1 MIKAKNPKKMAFE
14 KTSYGVVNVGS
25 INYEKYLNSDSDEDS
40 DGNISKCWS
49 VIVPLSLKGG
59 GSINLGWYESE
70 EEAKK
75 AVDNYVKEH
84 EENNCEGCCDGMA
97 NQEAHYGGC
106 MRGLVDEEDD
116 EVAVLRGRVQYLE
129 RQVMIENKLVGKL
142 KERYNVSNEEI
153 GKLVDEVKKDMDE
166 QL

>member
-1 MIKAKNPKKMAFE
+1 MAFE
-14 KTSYGVVNVGS
+14 KASYGVVNVDS
-25 INYEKYLNSDSDEDS
+25 INYDKYLNSDSDEDS

-59 GSINLGWYESE
+59 GSIHLGWYESE

-106 MRGLVDEEDD
+106 MRSLVDEEEEDWTYARLV
-116 EVAVLRGRVQYLE
+116 ELE
-129 RQVMIENKLVGKL
+129 WQVMIENKLVGKL

>member
-1 MIKAKNPKKMAFE
+1 MAFE

-25 INYEKYLNSDSDEDS
+25 INYDKYLNYDSDEDS

-59 GSINLGWYESE
+59 GSIHLGWYESE

-106 MRGLVDEEDD
+106 MRDLIDEEDWTYARLV
-116 EVAVLRGRVQYLE
+116 ELE
-129 RQVMIENKLVGKL
+129 WQVMIENKLVGKL

-153 GKLVDEVKKDMDE
+153 GKLVDEVKKEMDE